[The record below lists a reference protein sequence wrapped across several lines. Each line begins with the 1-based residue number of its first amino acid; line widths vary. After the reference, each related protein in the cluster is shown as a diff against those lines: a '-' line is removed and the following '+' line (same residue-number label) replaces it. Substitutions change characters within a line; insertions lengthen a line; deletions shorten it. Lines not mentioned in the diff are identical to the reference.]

1 MDPGSAKLDMV
12 NTVDAHA
19 NTPQKRKR
27 CPDEAST
34 EPWSVAKS
42 DMTVTSDM
50 GRWEKADLDDSQNEE
65 LLTEDLE
72 DLLDEAYGRR
82 PTPTPTPSPPS
93 WVAPLQEDQDSQFLA
108 DLSKPANPTEAVS
121 INSPEATTSRNAL
134 LDHLGKEL
142 VAEVKSM
149 MENTFGIEI
158 PDSHVSSWCPGPRSS
173 VQSSDTSTH
182 QTKGSKGGKGGTI
195 GLMEELKQKKQRIEA
210 RIQRQAIL
218 VDEVDQKQAQA
229 KLQPPPPLHRLAPIT
244 QDAGTAAESS
254 VSKIK

>member
-19 NTPQKRKR
+19 HTPQKRKP

-72 DLLDEAYGRR
+72 DLLD
-82 PTPTPTPSPPS
+82 
-93 WVAPLQEDQDSQFLA
+93 
-108 DLSKPANPTEAVS
+108 
-121 INSPEATTSRNAL
+121 AL

-142 VAEVKSM
+142 VAEVKNRCS
-149 MENTFGIEI
+149 
-158 PDSHVSSWCPGPRSS
+158 P
-173 VQSSDTSTH
+173 
-182 QTKGSKGGKGGTI
+182 
-195 GLMEELKQKKQRIEA
+195 A
-210 RIQRQAIL
+210 
-218 VDEVDQKQAQA
+218 
-229 KLQPPPPLHRLAPIT
+229 
-244 QDAGTAAESS
+244 
-254 VSKIK
+254 

>member
-27 CPDEAST
+27 CPDEASA

-93 WVAPLQEDQDSQFLA
+93 WVAPLQEDQGSQVLA

-134 LDHLGKEL
+134 LDHLEGAGGRGQKHDGEHLRHRDSRFACEQL
-142 VAEVKSM
+142 V
-149 MENTFGIEI
+149 
-158 PDSHVSSWCPGPRSS
+158 PWSS
-173 VQSSDTSTH
+173 VF
-182 QTKGSKGGKGGTI
+182 G
-195 GLMEELKQKKQRIEA
+195 
-210 RIQRQAIL
+210 AIL
-218 VDEVDQKQAQA
+218 RHLNPPDQG
-229 KLQPPPPLHRLAPIT
+229 H
-244 QDAGTAAESS
+244 
-254 VSKIK
+254 

>member
-1 MDPGSAKLDMV
+1 MEQVD
-12 NTVDAHA
+12 TVDAHA

-50 GRWEKADLDDSQNEE
+50 GRWEKADLDDSLNEEE
-65 LLTEDLE
+65 LLTEELE
-72 DLLDEAYGRR
+72 DMLDKAYGRR

-93 WVAPLQEDQDSQFLA
+93 WVAPLQEDQDSQVLA
-108 DLSKPANPTEAVS
+108 DLPKPANPTEAVS

-182 QTKGSKGGKGGTI
+182 QTKGIKGSKGGKGGTI
-195 GLMEELKQKKQRIEA
+195 SLMEELKQKKQRIEA